1 MNFSGSRSYRRL
13 RSSRCFLHVR
23 NAARYAPLCFL
34 LASAGEGKREQD
46 LRQNIPFDDLQD
58 HGSRVNRLE
67 ITTSRLEHQTHFA
80 LTGHDDFC
88 ASFHSSLFPL
98 HLAAATSAA
107 APAARAIISIGKS
120 FQCYQRRK
128 VRKVSGSGVDEE
140 RRRER
145 ERGDWLLGEGEGG
158 GVGRK
163 WGESGHVELGCW

>member
-1 MNFSGSRSYRRL
+1 M
-13 RSSRCFLHVR
+13 
-23 NAARYAPLCFL
+23 
-34 LASAGEGKREQD
+34 
-46 LRQNIPFDDLQD
+46 RQNIPFDDLQD

-98 HLAAATSAA
+98 HLAAA
-107 APAARAIISIGKS
+107 AARAIISIGES